1 MKHKKK
7 KKKKEKEEKKRT
19 QHSYDKK
26 GLNTLEDSNSQQ
38 QFILI
43 YLATLHHGNLKI

>member
-26 GLNTLEDSNSQQ
+26 GLNTLEENSQQ

>member
-1 MKHKKK
+1 MKHKK

-19 QHSYDKK
+19 KHSYE
-26 GLNTLEDSNSQQ
+26 GLNTLEENSQHQ
-38 QFILI
+38 LILI